1 MNTTAKTREK
11 VFSRER
17 AREEFNKLLAA
28 VEFAGFYGTATIV
41 VNIQDGNVEHMKV
54 VTERQIK

>member
-1 MNTTAKTREK
+1 MNTTCQQRVK

-17 AREEFNKLLAA
+17 AREEFEKLLAA
-28 VEFAGFYGTATIV
+28 VGVAGFFGTATIT
-41 VNIQDGNVEHMKV
+41 VNIQNGNVEHMKV